1 MGVNINRI
9 WEEFSVPLKR
19 YIMKHVQDQHDAEDI
34 LQEIFCK
41 ITHSMSHLKNENKL
55 QSWVYQ
61 ITRNAIIDYYRSRKV
76 VVVLPQMFE
85 SMIDESA
92 TEGGAADEITLCIR
106 KMIDHL
112 PDKYRQ
118 AIILTEFEGLTQKE
132 LADELGMS
140 LSGAKSRV
148 QRARKRLKDMLL
160 ECCHFEFDGLGHIIE
175 YQHRE
180 KICCYCARDLHKE

>member
-1 MGVNINRI
+1 MVVSINRI
-9 WEEFSVPLKR
+9 WEEFSIPLKR
-19 YIMKHVQDQHDAEDI
+19 YIMKHVQDKHDAEDI

-41 ITHSMSHLKNENKL
+41 IIHSMGYLENENKI

-76 VVVLPQMFE
+76 VAALPQLFE
-85 SMIDESA
+85 SRIDEFA
-92 TEGGAADEITLCIR
+92 VEGEAADEISLCIR

-132 LADELGMS
+132 LAEKLGLS
-140 LSGAKSRV
+140 ISGAKSRV
-148 QRARKRLKDMLL
+148 QRARKRLKNMLMD
-160 ECCHFEFDGLGHIIE
+160 CCHFEFDRLGHIIE
-175 YQHRE
+175 YQHKE
-180 KICCYCARDLHKE
+180 KICCYCARDSHKE